1 MADTRLGKVGITVKE
16 PWAADISYEVLD
28 ITLFAV
34 EDGGDGCSYTALKP
48 NQGVR
53 PGTDPTTWTKSSQAG
68 QSIYDLA
75 VKYKHF
81 EGTEAEFEAEY
92 QVALQAARTAAEG
105 ASAVETQVQAA
116 EASRVAAETQRASA
130 ESERISAESERVSA
144 EDLRIAAEQTRE
156 SEELIR
162 QDQETERA
170 ENERSRTTSETTRE
184 NAETTRQSN
193 ELSRTQQFQA
203 LKTDM
208 QTAIQNVDAKAAE
221 IAEDIEDY
229 EQNETARVSAENAR
243 ATAETAREQQSASD
257 HSRAESDHS
266 TASSDHSQAANDHTI
281 AEGDHATATSD
292 HGIAETDHTTAA
304 SDHQRAESDHAAS
317 ADATAAANTAAGHA
331 EEAATTIDEKIAGK
345 ADQSEVSRL
354 GKEVDEINTQEVDLS
369 TYEFRY
375 YSIKTDGTY
384 GTNMSFRHKVIPVNE
399 GEKYLIEAV
408 SESGGRYAFF
418 NSTANPVSGA
428 ALPLVP
434 GTSVVEIPSGDDVFV
449 TIPSGCIAIAL
460 YYGNDPYPYAPKLYL
475 CYSIVALDTK
485 IDEVKNDTDKNDTI
499 TRRELNW
506 QPCGRWGVTLL
517 TMNSGSFVTAT
528 GAYNVVYRPC
538 IEGEMF
544 LCKTTGSFK
553 NPIGF
558 CTSIPA
564 NGGTYTT
571 IRTIKNTDGEVVVIA
586 PGNGYIVARNDTTQD
601 CDFMLYKL
609 QDADTATLVPH
620 AITDIN
626 ETANRFLSVDSGS
639 ADYGTPVTAGSNNYF
654 VSDFIDISGY
664 VAVALPL
671 RYGTS
676 NLISLTRGLFGAM
689 FYDSSKNIHSVVDVT
704 LNRAQSLSKAFSI
717 YTVPSGVKYVR
728 FTGYGADEKCMIGY
742 NRAAEASDNLEEIV
756 NDVLRNNAA
765 QTGEKTVFETNPDT
779 EMLQKMVIAN
789 KKTDH
794 GSSGSSTIPPLVL
807 AHISD
812 VHGQASQY
820 SRFLEFSRHW
830 KDKGYVNE
838 IVDTGDVVTDTYSNG
853 VSWRDALEGVE
864 DVITVI
870 GNHDTRASATERESA
885 DYPAGQNQWQYHS
898 NIGLDADLRN
908 DMYDR
913 YFIGPDGVNPYVSNW
928 GVTQP
933 ENAASNGYCY
943 FYKDYTSRNLR
954 LIGLD
959 VMGFDN
965 TEDAWLQ
972 ARLAEARTLGY
983 AVVILA
989 HFCGEV
995 MTGLPCHYTSLFETG
1010 SSRSQ
1015 IDSYNADA
1023 HNIPVRVDSFQ
1034 TDGGVFVGYIMG
1046 HYHRDMVNVLTDYPK
1061 QLAFAVSSGGVTP
1074 VRDFTKVPGSKSYD
1088 DFQVVSINTYDKTVR
1103 LIKVGADTDYYMR
1116 KKGTISV
1123 SYEIVTENGV
1133 SRVKGV
1139 IGEGW

>member
-1 MADTRLGKVGITVKE
+1 MANILDILTRAQALRQETALNSITPDRAGGIMYDTLILINQMQLEGGSLLISKVYSSVAAMEADTTPTSDLTGRALRPGQLAVIVPSSSTSSDMGSVYRYNEPGSWTLCGKIGGLPMDTVPTEGSSNGITSGAVYQLQQE
-16 PWAADISYEVLD
+16 VDDLNSVPVDIASLD
-28 ITLFAV
+28 LVDFAYV
-34 EDGGDGCSYTALKP
+34 VSSNKWSGVSGRNGSFVDVAVGDKVRIVAGSLECRYSFLTAKP
-48 NQGVR
+48 
-53 PGTDPTTWTKSSQAG
+53 
-68 QSIYDLA
+68 
-75 VKYKHF
+75 
-81 EGTEAEFEAEY
+81 
-92 QVALQAARTAAEG
+92 
-105 ASAVETQVQAA
+105 ASV
-116 EASRVAAETQRASA
+116 
-130 ESERISAESERVSA
+130 
-144 EDLRIAAEQTRE
+144 
-156 SEELIR
+156 
-162 QDQETERA
+162 
-170 ENERSRTTSETTRE
+170 
-184 NAETTRQSN
+184 
-193 ELSRTQQFQA
+193 
-203 LKTDM
+203 
-208 QTAIQNVDAKAAE
+208 
-221 IAEDIEDY
+221 
-229 EQNETARVSAENAR
+229 
-243 ATAETAREQQSASD
+243 
-257 HSRAESDHS
+257 
-266 TASSDHSQAANDHTI
+266 
-281 AEGDHATATSD
+281 
-292 HGIAETDHTTAA
+292 
-304 SDHQRAESDHAAS
+304 
-317 ADATAAANTAAGHA
+317 TAAG
-331 EEAATTIDEKIAGK
+331 TPPFVT
-345 ADQSEVSRL
+345 
-354 GKEVDEINTQEVDLS
+354 
-369 TYEFRY
+369 
-375 YSIKTDGTY
+375 
-384 GTNMSFRHKVIPVNE
+384 
-399 GEKYLIEAV
+399 
-408 SESGGRYAFF
+408 
-418 NSTANPVSGA
+418 
-428 ALPLVP
+428 
-434 GTSVVEIPSGDDVFV
+434 GTSVNILQANGTVDV
-449 TIPSGCIAIAL
+449 TIPSGCTCLQINR
-460 YYGNDPYPYAPKLYL
+460 YYDNDDHSPAKVEFLGVLLTKLEE
-475 CYSIVALDTK
+475 SVEESSREIMRISQDS
-485 IDEVKNDTDKNDTI
+485 DKNDTI
-499 TRRELNW
+499 TRRKLNW
-506 QPCGRWGVTLL
+506 QPCGRWGVTNL
-517 TMNSGSFVTAT
+517 TMHSGSFVTAG

-538 IEGEMF
+538 MEGEMF
-544 LCKTTGSFK
+544 LCKTTGSLE

-558 CTSIPA
+558 CTAIPA

-586 PGNGYIVARNDTTQD
+586 PGNGYIAARNDTTLD
-601 CDFMLYKL
+601 RDLMLYKL

-639 ADYGTPVTAGSNNYF
+639 ADYGAPVTADSNNFF
-654 VSDFIDISGY
+654 VSDFIDISNY
-664 VAVALPL
+664 EKVALPF

-676 NLISLTRGLFGAM
+676 NLYSLPRGLFGAM

-704 LNRAQSLSKAFSI
+704 INRVQTSSKAFSI

-728 FTGYGADEKCMIGY
+728 FTGNGDDQKCMLGY
-742 NRAAEASDNLEEIV
+742 NRAAEESDNLEEVV

-820 SRFLEFSRHW
+820 SRFLEFAHHW
-830 KDKGYVNE
+830 KDKGYVDE
-838 IVDTGDVVTDTYSNG
+838 IVDTGDVVTDTYPGG

-870 GNHDTRASATERESA
+870 GNHDTRASAAEREST

-898 NIGLDADLRN
+898 NISLDPDLRN
-908 DMYDR
+908 DMYER

-965 TEDAWLQ
+965 TEDTWLQ
-972 ARLAEARTLGY
+972 ARLEEAKTLGY

-1034 TDGGVFVGYIMG
+1034 ADGGVFVGYIMG

-1074 VRDFTKVPGSKSYD
+1074 IRDFTKVSGSKSYD

>member
-1 MADTRLGKVGITVKE
+1 MANYANLKSDIAGVIRTNNNEEITGDILQEQLLGMVDSLGAGFQYKGVAT
-16 PWAADISYEVLD
+16 P
-28 ITLFAV
+28 T
-34 EDGGDGCSYTALKP
+34 TA
-48 NQGVR
+48 
-53 PGTDPTTWTKSSQAG
+53 PGTPDENVFYIASTAGTYTNFGGLAVADGEVAILKYNGSWTKE
-68 QSIYDLA
+68 
-75 VKYKHF
+75 V
-81 EGTEAEFEAEY
+81 T
-92 QVALQAARTAAEG
+92 G
-105 ASAVETQVQAA
+105 A
-116 EASRVAAETQRASA
+116 
-130 ESERISAESERVSA
+130 
-144 EDLRIAAEQTRE
+144 
-156 SEELIR
+156 
-162 QDQETERA
+162 
-170 ENERSRTTSETTRE
+170 
-184 NAETTRQSN
+184 
-193 ELSRTQQFQA
+193 
-203 LKTDM
+203 
-208 QTAIQNVDAKAAE
+208 
-221 IAEDIEDY
+221 
-229 EQNETARVSAENAR
+229 
-243 ATAETAREQQSASD
+243 
-257 HSRAESDHS
+257 
-266 TASSDHSQAANDHTI
+266 
-281 AEGDHATATSD
+281 
-292 HGIAETDHTTAA
+292 
-304 SDHQRAESDHAAS
+304 
-317 ADATAAANTAAGHA
+317 ATAAQVT
-331 EEAATTIDEKIAGK
+331 
-345 ADQSEVSRL
+345 QLR
-354 GKEVDEINTQEVDLS
+354 QEVTGIEDNFEIIVSPNLFDKTAIDVGKYINKNTGVKNKKTS
-369 TYEFRY
+369 TMED
-375 YSIKTDGTY
+375 ICATDY
-384 GTNMSFRHKVIPVNE
+384 I
-399 GEKYLIEAV
+399 
-408 SESGGRYAFF
+408 
-418 NSTANPVSGA
+418 
-428 ALPLVP
+428 
-434 GTSVVEIPSGDDVFV
+434 
-449 TIPSGCIAIAL
+449 TIPSGATSMYLASVGSYSGATGWAAYDSTMTFTHGGTSKTITIREGDVYIRFSVYEENLDIAMFIVGTADDVPQEYMPYGATYYKPKNDADIA
-460 YYGNDPYPYAPKLYL
+460 
-475 CYSIVALDTK
+475 ALDTK
-485 IDEVKNDTDKNDTI
+485 IDGVQVDSDKNDTI
-499 TRRELNW
+499 TRRKLNW

-517 TMNSGSFVTAT
+517 TMKSGSFVTAT
-528 GAYNVVYRPC
+528 TAYNVVYRPC
-538 IEGEMF
+538 TEGEMF
-544 LCKTTGSFK
+544 LCKTTGSFE

-564 NGGTYTT
+564 NGGTYTE
-571 IRTIKNTDGEVVVIA
+571 IRTIKNTDGEVIVIA
-586 PGNGYIVARNDTTQD
+586 PGNGYIATRNDTTGD
-601 CDFMLYKL
+601 CDLMLYKL
-609 QDADTATLVPH
+609 QDADIATLVPH

-626 ETANRFLSVDSGS
+626 ETVNRFLSVDSGS
-639 ADYGTPVTAGSNNYF
+639 ADYGTPVTADSNNFF
-654 VSDFIDISGY
+654 VSDYIDISGY
-664 VAVALPL
+664 DAVALPF

-676 NLISLTRGLFGAM
+676 NLYLLSKGLFGAM
-689 FYDSSKNIHSVVDVT
+689 FYDSDKNIHSVVDVT
-704 LNRAQSLSKAFSI
+704 INRAQSSLRAFSI

-728 FTGYGADEKCMIGY
+728 FTGHINGDKCMLGY
-742 NRAAEASDNLEEIV
+742 NRAAEASDNLEEVV

-779 EMLQKMVIAN
+779 EMLQKMVIAT
-789 KKTDH
+789 KKTYDA
-794 GSSGSSTIPPLVL
+794 STIPPLVL

-830 KDKGYVNE
+830 KDKGYINE
-838 IVDTGDVVTDTYSNG
+838 IVDTGDVVTDTYPGG
-853 VSWRDALEGVE
+853 VAWRDALEGVE

-870 GNHDTRASATERESA
+870 GNHDTRASAAEREST

-898 NIGLDADLRN
+898 NISLDPDLRN
-908 DMYDR
+908 DMYER

-965 TEDAWLQ
+965 TEDTWLQ
-972 ARLAEARTLGY
+972 ARLEEARTLGY

-1074 VRDFTKVPGSKSYD
+1074 IRDFTKVSGSKSYD

-1133 SRVKGV
+1133 PRVKGV